1 MPNLVGRYAI
11 RERIGQGAMADVYRA
26 YDPNIQRELAIKVL
40 RGELRQNREYA
51 SRFLREA
58 KAAGALGHPNI
69 VTVYDVGEVDGFPY
83 IAMEL
88 LDGQPLD
95 KAMRPGQAFEPARVI
110 DIGLQLAEALRYA
123 HAQGVVHRDIK
134 PSNIHLSADGRAV
147 KLLDFGIARVAEA
160 MGDGEMLKTQ
170 AGQVMGTPRYMSPEQ
185 ALCGEVDGR
194 SDLFSVGVILYELA
208 TGKKA
213 FAGASAATLAL
224 QITQGEPEPLAQAAP
239 DTPRGLQFIISKL
252 MAKRPERRFAD
263 GAQLA
268 EALRREAAVQE
279 ALAAERAGPRR
290 LLSLSTKLALGAVTA
305 IGLVLAVGMSVVLN
319 RQDAAMER
327 MALTSGAAVSSFVAS
342 NAALRAADNAT
353 LPEGERDWLPVQA
366 FVTAASAD
374 PNVRDMQVVDAEG
387 VIRGSTD
394 EHRVGHAYRAPFG
407 ERVVRRDGPLTVTAL
422 TGAHDGFRFTRPIL
436 YAGRSFGRVDVS
448 LNRTELSNASTLSHL
463 LMAVLGAAVLLAT
476 GLVSFATARS
486 LTRPMRRLR
495 TALTDAAG
503 GNMEFRISHH
513 RKDEIG
519 RLFDAFNLLAASA
532 GERMDHAQAS
542 LERTQVLTPP
552 RPAAPRPAPATG
564 PAVESPFAAPAG
576 RGAKAPVSAG

>member
-1 MPNLVGRYAI
+1 MANLVGRYTI

-40 RGELRQNREYA
+40 RGELRQNRDYA
-51 SRFLREA
+51 RRFLREA
-58 KAAGALGHPNI
+58 KAAGALSHPNI

-95 KAMRPGQAFEPARVI
+95 KLMRPGARFEPQRVI

-123 HAQGVVHRDIK
+123 HSQGVVHRDVK
-134 PSNIHLSADGRAV
+134 PSNIQLSADGRAV

-160 MGDGEMLKTQ
+160 VAESESVKTQ

-194 SDLFSVGVILYELA
+194 SDLFSVGVILYELV

-224 QITQGEPEPLAQAAP
+224 QITQAEPEPLAQAAP
-239 DTPRGLQFIISKL
+239 DTPRGLQFIITKL

-263 GAQLA
+263 GAALA

-279 ALAAERAGPRR
+279 ALEVERTGGRR
-290 LLSLSTKLALGAVTA
+290 GLSLSTKLALGAVA
-305 IGLVLAVGMSVVLN
+305 AVGVVLAVGMGVVLD
-319 RQDAAMER
+319 RQDAAMQR
-327 MALTSGAAVSSFVAS
+327 MALTSGSAVSSFVAS

-353 LPEGERDWLPVQA
+353 LPQAERDWLPVQA

-374 PNVRDMQVVDAEG
+374 PNVRDLTVVDADG
-387 VIRGSTD
+387 VIRGATD
-394 EHRVGHAYRAPFG
+394 ERRVGRPYRAPVG
-407 ERVVRRDGPLTVTAL
+407 ETVVRREGPLTVTAL
-422 TGAHDGFRFTRPIL
+422 RGPRDGFRFTRPIL

-448 LNRTELSNASTLSHL
+448 LKRTELTAASTLSHV
-463 LMAVLGAAVLLAT
+463 MMGVLGLAVLLAT

-495 TALTDAAG
+495 QALTDAAG

-513 RKDEIG
+513 RRDEIG

-532 GERMDHAQAS
+532 GERMAQADPS
-542 LERTQVLTPP
+542 LEHTTLGSAPVRPAKPTSAPAPDSPFAP
-552 RPAAPRPAPATG
+552 RPAAPARPVA
-564 PAVESPFAAPAG
+564 E
-576 RGAKAPVSAG
+576 PVAR